1 MCEFIKNDE
10 SIFFNEIKN
19 KMKTD
24 EEYKILIYDLLP
36 NIIPVSKKI
45 NNRNFFNMFKD
56 FLFDLCLHEEKI
68 LTYSCSV
75 LCESFFYY
83 TQIIDNEFAD
93 KLILFFK
100 KCLRS
105 HNSNIYGSTIAK
117 LFILITNLSNI
128 YDQYGP
134 HLYKILVSL
143 FIEMYD
149 ELEKREIFLLNF
161 IQFLKSHKQM
171 PLDIFFEPFINK
183 LSDCENYSLCDFLF
197 LSKIIE
203 HPRFEFNDI
212 NNVLNFILNVSLNS
226 NFYNKCA
233 IFVLEKILDEIIPN
247 KNFDE
252 KQIEDLSI
260 LFIDYM
266 NQTMEIY
273 MINGNNNNLK
283 GNLTNGNE
291 NENNEDKNEHLL
303 EMCYVI
309 IQHNFGEVNSYIK
322 IKIIECVKNYYYE
335 KGKHSG
341 ILLGML
347 KKYEDFGDILFEIE
361 QE

>member
-1 MCEFIKNDE
+1 
-10 SIFFNEIKN
+10 
-19 KMKTD
+19 
-24 EEYKILIYDLLP
+24 
-36 NIIPVSKKI
+36 
-45 NNRNFFNMFKD
+45 
-56 FLFDLCLHEEKI
+56 
-68 LTYSCSV
+68 
-75 LCESFFYY
+75 
-83 TQIIDNEFAD
+83 
-93 KLILFFK
+93 
-100 KCLRS
+100 
-105 HNSNIYGSTIAK
+105 
-117 LFILITNLSNI
+117 
-128 YDQYGP
+128 
-134 HLYKILVSL
+134 
-143 FIEMYD
+143 MYD

-171 PLDIFFEPFINK
+171 PLDIFFEPFIKK
-183 LSDCENYSLCDFLF
+183 LSDCENYNLCDFLF

-212 NNVLNFILNVSLNS
+212 NNVLNFILNVSLN
-226 NFYNKCA
+226 NKFYNKCA

-252 KQIEDLSI
+252 RQMEDLSI

-273 MINGNNNNLK
+273 MINGNNNNMK
-283 GNLTNGNE
+283 VNLTNGNE
-291 NENNEDKNEHLL
+291 NENSEDKNEHLL

-309 IQHNFGEVNSYIK
+309 IQHNFGDVNSYIK
-322 IKIIECVKNYYYE
+322 IKIVECAKNYYYE